1 MKKYLLLVAI
11 IFASCAEQKQE
22 PKTAG
27 YSIRG
32 EEESYMIG
40 SDETTTVSNCD
51 ANDTARTNLR
61 SNFETVGWK

>member
-11 IFASCAEQKQE
+11 LFAACAEQKQE

-32 EEESYMIG
+32 EEES
-40 SDETTTVSNCD
+40 
-51 ANDTARTNLR
+51 
-61 SNFETVGWK
+61 